1 MLSHSSNESFLSQ
14 YVVSN
19 AMATGT
25 RNTVFS
31 RLLSAA
37 ALGPSLGEIRNSF
50 VYMQLQSICEWLS
63 MTMYM
68 CHLKVYG
75 SS

>member
-1 MLSHSSNESFLSQ
+1 VLSHSSNESLLSQ

-25 RNTVFS
+25 SNAVLC

-37 ALGPSLGEIRNSF
+37 ALGPSLGESRNSF
-50 VYMQLQSICEWLS
+50 VYIQLQSICEWLS
-63 MTMYM
+63 MTTCMF
-68 CHLKVYG
+68 HLTVHG